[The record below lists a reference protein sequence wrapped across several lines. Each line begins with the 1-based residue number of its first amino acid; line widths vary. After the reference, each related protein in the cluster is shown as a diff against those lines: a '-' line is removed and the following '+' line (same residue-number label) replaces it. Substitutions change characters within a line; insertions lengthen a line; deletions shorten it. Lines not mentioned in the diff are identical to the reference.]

1 MSEKLLRFNKIFDK
15 TEVKKFIDWFLHNY
29 GSIRTVQL
37 LDKIKSLGFTY
48 ATKAGISIG
57 LDDLKIPQLK
67 VNIIL
72 HNENILKNTYKQVI
86 NGKLNF
92 VQHMRRVQKV
102 WDTINEILT
111 IEVVKN
117 FRQSNLLNPVYM
129 MVFSGARGNLSQ
141 VKQLVGMRGFFSN
154 SEGQVIDL
162 PIKSNLKEGLNIV
175 EYFTSC
181 YGARKGIIDTALKT
195 ADAGYV

>member
-1 MSEKLLRFNKIFDK
+1 MNEKVLRFNKIFDK

-37 LDKIKSLGFTY
+37 LDKIKSLGFIY
-48 ATKAGISIG
+48 ATKAGMSIG
-57 LDDLKIPQLK
+57 LDDLKIPQSKL
-67 VNIIL
+67 NIIL
-72 HNENILKNTYKQVI
+72 HTESILKKTYKQVI

-92 VQHMRRVQKV
+92 VQHMRRVQKA
-102 WDTINEILT
+102 WNTINEILT

-117 FRQSNLLNPVYM
+117 FRQSDLLNPVYM
-129 MVFSGARGNLSQ
+129 IVFSGARGNLSQ

>member
-1 MSEKLLRFNKIFDK
+1 MNEKLLRFNKIFDK

-37 LDKIKSLGFTY
+37 LDKIKSLGFIY

-102 WDTINEILT
+102 WNTINEILT

-117 FRQSNLLNPVYM
+117 FRQSDLLNPVYM

>member
-117 FRQSNLLNPVYM
+117 FRQSDLLNPVYM

>member
-1 MSEKLLRFNKIFDK
+1 MNEKLLRFNKIFDK

-37 LDKIKSLGFTY
+37 LDKIKSLGFIY
-48 ATKAGISIG
+48 ATKAGMSIG
-57 LDDLKIPQLK
+57 LDDLKIPKLK
-67 VNIIL
+67 INIIL
-72 HNENILKNTYKQVI
+72 HNENILKNNYKQVI

-92 VQHMRRVQKV
+92 VQHMRKVQKA
-102 WDTINEILT
+102 WNTINEILT

-117 FRQSNLLNPVYM
+117 FRQSDLLNPVYM
-129 MVFSGARGNLSQ
+129 IVFSGARGNLSQ